1 MDNLDDSENNAK
13 ISDSAYSNSCSNSQS
28 RRSHSSKSTHSG
40 SNLSGSSGYGGQP
53 STTGSSNPPP
63 EKRAKEKDTK
73 KEKQVQVDTEKAKA
87 TTDCCPPG
95 PEPQLVTP
103 KEEEQNVDQTPFP
116 ALSHIEKGPESMDIA
131 SPDTSEGK
139 EEVAS
144 CNLPI
149 GNTNASVNL
158 VASRPPKLYCSEG
171 FSCVISMHDGVVMYT
186 TASLTTILGFPK
198 DMWIGR
204 SFIDFIHPRDRNTF
218 ASQITSGLAIPKIVN
233 GTEEKVQTPGNPVS
247 TMVCRIRR
255 YRGLSAG
262 FGVKERTVTF
272 MPFLLKL
279 AFKNV
284 SDEEGELTYLVIQ
297 ATPFFSAFKVPNEIA
312 VKPIP
317 FVMRHAA
324 NGNLEYIDPESVPY
338 LGYLPQDV
346 VGEDAIKLYHHD
358 DLCYLRQVYETIVK
372 EGGVPRC
379 KPYRMMT
386 QNGDYVK
393 LETEWSSFINP
404 WSRKLEFVIGKHH
417 LIEGPTNPD
426 VFQAPDTEKAPK
438 IPEEEKNKHQSLRDS
453 IVKIMNE
460 VLTKPAEVAKQQ
472 MSKRCQDLASF
483 MESLMEEPLKPSPND
498 QLQLEIQD
506 TDHSYYERDS
516 MLGGISPHHD
526 YNDCKS
532 STETPLSYNQLNY
545 NENMQRYFESHQPFS
560 CEDYNTV
567 TGENILGLKD
577 TKQLSAKCLSP
588 MAQHSGDSGEMTSS
602 CESGL
607 VVRPNSPV
615 AFLGDYQRVRL
626 TETVL
631 NKHNSEMEKKLL
643 RVHRETRSSSKGE
656 REKTS
661 NEKRQKKKEHLA
673 RCNASFQPAAVG
685 TASTPGPVVER
696 KSHGVKRSSKQVDS
710 ETVAHKHHCSSLR
723 QSRRRHVT
731 SAAPAQP
738 SATITTTV
746 AAAHWQTNPV
756 SNMNNMN
763 TFILGLGFP
772 QQMQI
777 MSPAVISQQVAP
789 MQGMFPMYY
798 APAQPT
804 PIPSG
809 SEMTNPDP
817 TKNANANAQFPAP
830 AMQCM
835 MYGQAMYGS
844 PFMYSPI
851 APQMSQMTYP
861 AMQQSMMHQTTQFNN
876 SLNPLGLTS
885 SNYEEAC
892 KPSVPLRLTKSGGG
906 WRDLKRDDPQAAS
919 SKTDLGSADS
929 SSSTNALNRSTEAVP
944 DTAACRNLTAKSARM
959 RNSDG
964 TVDRTDGDSS
974 SSSFYSSFFKT
985 ESGSAEDSGDKLGA
999 KLRTTTANF
1008 WTKSTPD
1015 DQSSLGATKAYRES
1029 KHKKITRRKMEPPWM
1044 EQVCVSSELIYK
1056 YQVLTKTLEEVL
1068 TSDKQK
1074 MINLAQPSLVNEQ
1087 LGQLYLDLQLEGV
1100 AARLTLEEGITSSSS
1115 SGEETTTNSKKTTK
1129 RKREYSKLV
1138 MIYEED
1144 APLPPPADDDM
1155 TPSTTT

>member
-1 MDNLDDSENNAK
+1 
-13 ISDSAYSNSCSNSQS
+13 
-28 RRSHSSKSTHSG
+28 
-40 SNLSGSSGYGGQP
+40 
-53 STTGSSNPPP
+53 
-63 EKRAKEKDTK
+63 
-73 KEKQVQVDTEKAKA
+73 
-87 TTDCCPPG
+87 
-95 PEPQLVTP
+95 
-103 KEEEQNVDQTPFP
+103 
-116 ALSHIEKGPESMDIA
+116 MDIA

-746 AAAHWQTNPV
+746 
-756 SNMNNMN
+756 
-763 TFILGLGFP
+763 
-772 QQMQI
+772 
-777 MSPAVISQQVAP
+777 
-789 MQGMFPMYY
+789 GMFPMYY

-885 SNYEEAC
+885 SNYEE
-892 KPSVPLRLTKSGGG
+892 
-906 WRDLKRDDPQAAS
+906 
-919 SKTDLGSADS
+919 
-929 SSSTNALNRSTEAVP
+929 STEAVP